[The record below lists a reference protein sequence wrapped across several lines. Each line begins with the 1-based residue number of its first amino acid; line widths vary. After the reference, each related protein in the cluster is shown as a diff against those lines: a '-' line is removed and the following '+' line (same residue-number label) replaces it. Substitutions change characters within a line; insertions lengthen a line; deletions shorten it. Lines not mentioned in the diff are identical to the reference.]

1 MCVCVCVCVCV
12 VCRYDKE
19 RLRTKLLE
27 VCNPRKSPTK
37 MLFYQTHMM
46 VFFSFTSN
54 FLLRNSSYVYI
65 QRYLSKLY
73 KAVSYIYFC
82 GNWNIP
88 KGKKPNISAM
98 PNIYVSLQ
106 TRHKHM
112 CYPTENHTK
121 LGNKLGQHFLEVIL
135 FPIIHIT

>member
-88 KGKKPNISAM
+88 KGKNLTFLQCLIYMLVSRLGINICVIPRRITPSSAINLV
-98 PNIYVSLQ
+98 NI
-106 TRHKHM
+106 
-112 CYPTENHTK
+112 
-121 LGNKLGQHFLEVIL
+121 F
-135 FPIIHIT
+135 